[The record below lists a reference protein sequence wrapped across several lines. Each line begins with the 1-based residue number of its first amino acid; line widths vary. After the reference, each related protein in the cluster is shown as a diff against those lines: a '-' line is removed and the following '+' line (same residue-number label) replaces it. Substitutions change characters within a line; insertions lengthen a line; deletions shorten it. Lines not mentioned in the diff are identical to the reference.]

1 MKKIITIIILN
12 ILFACTTI
20 FAMET
25 FKNNIQL
32 NFEDIPMNN
41 PIYNI
46 DNKLYVS
53 CRELCEKLGFSVLWD
68 GVENK
73 AIIDTQHKKIKTSQY
88 TTYIEEG
95 VIPNEEIAY
104 NIGKILLEKY
114 SGKSLEYVKD
124 NKTFYLTVDFHEETN
139 TWLVYQTFK
148 YNEEGGWIASGSGLY
163 VPSIELNKSTG
174 EVISI
179 NTYSSFLENIP

>member
-1 MKKIITIIILN
+1 MNAKIITVWGAN
-12 ILFACTTI
+12 GSGKTTL
-20 FAMET
+20 AV
-25 FKNNIQL
+25 N
-32 NFEDIPMNN
+32 
-41 PIYNI
+41 
-46 DNKLYVS
+46 
-53 CRELCEKLGFSVLWD
+53 LGIALAERNMMV
-68 GVENK
+68 
-73 AIIDTQHKKIKTSQY
+73 
-88 TTYIEEG
+88 G
-95 VIPNEEIAY
+95 VISVSYTHLEIAY

-163 VPSIELNKSTG
+163 VPSIELNKNTG